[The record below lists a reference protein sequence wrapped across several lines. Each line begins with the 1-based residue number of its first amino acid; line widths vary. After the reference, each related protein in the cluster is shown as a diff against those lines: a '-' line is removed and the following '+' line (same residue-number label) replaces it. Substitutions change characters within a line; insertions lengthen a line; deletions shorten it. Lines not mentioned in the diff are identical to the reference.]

1 MNLIYIILI
10 YIHIKR
16 IKNYLFYIKEI
27 HFINRETRIVR
38 KWNNYN
44 VLETIS
50 VTLRI
55 ASKEIITRITK
66 YLATST
72 NNFSSFHND
81 FYVLNVAEK

>member
-1 MNLIYIILI
+1 MCHSILDTFNIYTYKESRIIYSI
-10 YIHIKR
+10 RK
-16 IKNYLFYIKEI
+16 K
-27 HFINRETRIVR
+27 FILSTRIVR

-50 VTLRI
+50 V

-66 YLATST
+66 YLATSII
-72 NNFSSFHND
+72 NFSSFYKLT